1 MLGVR
6 AGFGFMKPVLPARM
20 RQLLPLTEILI
31 LAAEESAS
39 VVRAA
44 YKERKR
50 RRRGATLRPG
60 ADTPLWNELVVAARE
75 QLSGHGAK
83 ARLARILGVPRQRVH
98 QYLRDTTA
106 CPDAERTLLLLAW
119 VQARRNGRDLL

>member
-1 MLGVR
+1 M
-6 AGFGFMKPVLPARM
+6 AHSTAMSYPLPARM
-20 RQLLPLTEILI
+20 RQLLPLVEL
-31 LAAEESAS
+31 LVYAAEESARAA
-39 VVRAA
+39 RAA

-60 ADTPLWNELVVAARE
+60 ADTPLWNELMVAARE
-75 QLSGHGAK
+75 QLSGYGAK

-98 QYLRDTTA
+98 QYLCDATA

-119 VQARRNGRDLL
+119 VHAARSGREML

>member
-1 MLGVR
+1 
-6 AGFGFMKPVLPARM
+6 MKLPSPARM
-20 RQLLPLTEILI
+20 QQLLPLVELLI
-31 LAAEESAS
+31 LAAEESAKAA
-39 VVRAA
+39 RAA

-60 ADTPLWNELVVAARE
+60 AETPLWNELVAAARE

-83 ARLARILGVPRQRVH
+83 ARLARILGVPRQRVY
-98 QYLRDTTA
+98 QYFKDSSA
-106 CPDAERTLLLLAW
+106 WPDAERTLLLLAW

>member
-1 MLGVR
+1 MNH
-6 AGFGFMKPVLPARM
+6 PWPARM
-20 RQLLPLTEILI
+20 KQVLPLVELLI
-31 LAAEESAS
+31 LAAEESAKAA
-39 VVRAA
+39 RAS

-50 RRRGATLRPG
+50 RHQGATLRPG
-60 ADTPLWNELVVAARE
+60 PETPLWNELVVAARE
-75 QLSGHGAK
+75 QLSGYGAK